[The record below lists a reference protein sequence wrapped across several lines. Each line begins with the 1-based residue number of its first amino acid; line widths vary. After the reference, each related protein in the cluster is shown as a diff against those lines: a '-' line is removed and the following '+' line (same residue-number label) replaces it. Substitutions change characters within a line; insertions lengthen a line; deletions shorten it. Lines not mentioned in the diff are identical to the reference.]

1 MVLMPRD
8 LVSTGLKHIPIY
20 ILYQREVELL
30 SSTINKHKDEIIDS
44 VKNNPV
50 VVIRAETG
58 VGKTTKVPAWFVDL
72 GYKVTVTQPRRLAAR
87 TNATYVARKFEEKV
101 GKTVGYRTGYE
112 RCDSAETRL
121 LYCTDGLELVRE
133 ITGYGKTDILFIDE
147 VHEWNVNIE
156 GLIAWAKKMLTQ
168 KWGVK
173 VVLMSATM
181 DAEKHNFPVEKRLE
195 KPYNIVSIAK
205 ECIAQKKNV
214 LIFRPGKAEI
224 LRTIDDLHNRGA
236 IVLPLHS
243 EITVEEQNRCF
254 ERFDR
259 PKVIVATKIA
269 ATSITIPDI
278 DVVIDDGLD
287 KSIRLFDGVEGLY
300 EVEIS
305 KADCLQRA
313 GRAGRTKAGTY
324 FLCSDVPIKERE
336 EFPIPE
342 ICCVRLDQLC
352 LRLLN
357 AGVDPTTIEF
367 FHQPDINTL
376 LDAKRSLNVLGAIDE
391 SNQVTE
397 IGKAMSKMPV
407 DAHLARMIVEGSK
420 RGVAGD
426 MITMAAIL
434 QFGGIRDHK
443 ISAWKE
449 YTDETK
455 SDALADLDVFKV
467 VYGKLGSL
475 GDAPAARSKFASKLL
490 VMGIKERKFWGI
502 LQLRSKLLNS
512 LSNITGVSSSGDR
525 QAIKISH
532 VSGMV
537 DNLYKQ
543 AFRDHYQDS
552 NNNHRKMAQNSVV
565 SGYTRL
571 IVGTP
576 MDIKSR
582 NSESTFKIISMV
594 TEVDKDILKEAAP
607 HLFKKEKST
616 PEYNWFDDTCTET
629 TRILFNGLMIS
640 EEESFTLENNE
651 DTLAGY
657 LTAITIDP
665 FNSYLREDI
674 KGIIIRNAEAAKA
687 ISMPKDELK
696 AWYLK
701 KLNGAKKIPSA
712 EKLEDLLLPQQTQAG
727 GKDDSQEI
735 SVLSLLQNGGKFSF
749 FS

>member
-1 MVLMPRD
+1 
-8 LVSTGLKHIPIY
+8 
-20 ILYQREVELL
+20 L
-30 SSTINKHKDEIIDS
+30 SSAINKYKDEIINS
-44 VKNNPV
+44 VENSDV
-50 VVIRAETG
+50 TVIRAETG
-58 VGKTTKVPAWFVDL
+58 VGKTTKIPAWFAEL

-87 TNATYVARKFEEKV
+87 TNATYVAKRFGQKV

-112 RCDSAETRL
+112 RCDSTETRL

-133 ITGYGKTDILFIDE
+133 ITGHGETDILFIDE
-147 VHEWNVNIE
+147 VHEWNVHIE
-156 GLIAWAKKMLTQ
+156 GLVAWTKKMISQ
-168 KWGVK
+168 KWGIK

-181 DAEKHNFPVEKRLE
+181 DAEKLAEFFGNNTPIINIKGYNFPVEKRLE
-195 KPYNIVSIAK
+195 KPYNIISVAK
-205 ECIAQKKNV
+205 EYIAQRKNI

-224 LRTIDDLHNRGA
+224 LQTIDDLHNRGA

-254 ERFDR
+254 EKFDR
-259 PKVIVATKIA
+259 PKVVVATKIA

-313 GRAGRTKAGTY
+313 GRAGRTKPGTY
-324 FLCSDVPIKERE
+324 ILCSDVPIKERE

-352 LRLLN
+352 LRFLN
-357 AGVDPTTIEF
+357 AGIDPTTIEF

-376 LDAKRSLNVLGAIDE
+376 LDAKRALKALGAIDE
-391 SNQVTE
+391 SDQATE
-397 IGKAMSKMPV
+397 IGKTMSKMPV

-420 RGVAGD
+420 REVAGD

-443 ISAWKE
+443 ISTWKE

-455 SDALADLDVFKV
+455 SDALADLDVFKA
-467 VYGKLGSL
+467 VYGKLGNL
-475 GDAPAARSKFASKLL
+475 GDSLSARSRFVSELL
-490 VMGIKERKFWGI
+490 SMGIKERKFWGI

-512 LSNITGVSSSGDR
+512 LSNVTGVSSSGDR
-525 QAIKISH
+525 RAIKISH
-532 VSGMV
+532 ISGMV

-543 AFRDHYQDS
+543 AFREHYQDS
-552 NNNHRKMAQNSVV
+552 NGNHRRMARDTIV
-565 SGYTRL
+565 SNYTRL

-576 MDIKSR
+576 MDIKAR
-582 NSESTFKIISMV
+582 NSESTFKIISMI
-594 TEVDKDILKEAAP
+594 TEVDEDILKEVAP
-607 HLFKKEKST
+607 HLLKKEKSV

-629 TRILFNGLMIS
+629 TKTSFNGLMIS
-640 EEESFTLENNE
+640 EEESFTIETNE
-651 DTLAGY
+651 DALAEY

-674 KGIIIRNAEAAKA
+674 KGVIIQNAEAAKA
-687 ISMPKDELK
+687 INMPKDEVK

-701 KLNGAKKIPSA
+701 KLNGAKKIPDI
-712 EKLEDLLLPQQTQAG
+712 KNFEDLLLPQQIKTEGQ
-727 GKDDSQEI
+727 KEDSSQEI
-735 SVLSLLQNGGKFSF
+735 SVLSLLQKNGGKLSF